1 MTFLKFSLLFITM
14 IFMIMGCFSNSQTVL
29 GKNGADKINAQSIAI
44 LPIESNDSESKASNV
59 LRLKLFDEIYF
70 KGYSKISLDEMDA
83 KLKSLPGDS
92 KTGGTG
98 AIPPLAL
105 KDAVGADA
113 GMYCSLTENYKTR
126 IFYLPV
132 KITVVCELR
141 STDNG
146 TILWNAQSE
155 STGRYF
161 DLTDKRLKKKLSDG
175 FETLINDVVDKIIK
189 KLPDGP
195 MLSS

>member
-1 MTFLKFSLLFITM
+1 MKFLKFSLLFISM
-14 IFMIMGCFSNSQTVL
+14 VFMTTGCFSNSKTVVS
-29 GKNGADKINAQSIAI
+29 NNSSDKINAQSVAV
-44 LPIESNDSESKASNV
+44 LPIESKETESKAANL

-70 KGYSKISLDEMDA
+70 KGYSKIALDEMDA
-83 KLKSLPGDS
+83 KLKSLPEDS
-92 KTGGTG
+92 KTDGRG
-98 AIPPLAL
+98 AISSVAL
-105 KDAVGADA
+105 KDATGADA
-113 GMYCSLTENYKTR
+113 GMYCSLTKNYKTGL
-126 IFYLPV
+126 FYSPV
-132 KITVVCELR
+132 KITVICELR

-146 TILWNAQSE
+146 AILWNAQSE

-175 FETLINDVVDKIIK
+175 FESLINDVVNEIIK